1 MRLHCSE
8 AGSNGKLLKSQ
19 VMKREKE
26 GGREAGRERGR
37 EEREG
42 GRQGERQGGREEE
55 EWREKEEWREERGMV
70 GGGKVDRMK
79 GS

>member
-37 EEREG
+37 EGGEG
-42 GRQGERQGGREEE
+42 GRQVDRKRGRVEEE
-55 EWREKEEWREERGMV
+55 
-70 GGGKVDRMK
+70 
-79 GS
+79 